1 VYANLL
7 WADLLL
13 PTCFCTC
20 SLAVRVHRDALLSM
34 RGFWEVLMHSNVQF
48 RTLAR
53 CIKHMDQSIKSAD
66 RVYKWVHAHDLPH
79 EAAH

>member
-1 VYANLL
+1 VHIPSASSQPITYCYLFL
-7 WADLLL
+7 S
-13 PTCFCTC
+13 PPC

-53 CIKHMDQSIKSAD
+53 CIKHMDQSIKAAD
-66 RVYKWVHAHDLPH
+66 RVYK
-79 EAAH
+79 